1 MVTGPPVSIDW
12 MIASHAA
19 MVFTIS
25 AGVIG

>member
-1 MVTGPPVSIDW
+1 MRTGKSVCIDW
-12 MIASHAA
+12 MIASNAA